1 METAAID
8 FVPWGLEATWPSR
21 RWLEPVDGRRDGP
34 PRGVRLGH
42 ASDSALLLVC
52 TYPRARFDAEMP
64 GTGADLVRELAFEA
78 TFALINFALHQ
89 IKVPG
94 GRPAGLV
101 GSLVSYASQQADRYL
116 DWDTTHWGMD
126 PAGQAGAAAWPGQ
139 LAQAGP
145 AGQLGP
151 SGPSAWG
158 GPSGPSAWG
167 GPSGPSAWGGPSGP
181 SAWGGPSGVSAWG
194 GPSGGGTGALRAGG
208 AVARTIGLGGW
219 RSGFSITNPDAYI
232 VVHACGV
239 SLDHLLLT
247 PVTDPSA
254 YGLAAEPPLLG
265 KMHWE
270 LWPNHQELSYDD
282 LALPVGAR

>member
-1 METAAID
+1 
-8 FVPWGLEATWPSR
+8 
-21 RWLEPVDGRRDGP
+21 
-34 PRGVRLGH
+34 
-42 ASDSALLLVC
+42 
-52 TYPRARFDAEMP
+52 MP

-116 DWDTTHWGMD
+116 DWDTTHWGVEPARQSG
-126 PAGQAGAAAWPGQ
+126 PAGAPAWPGQ
-139 LAQAGP
+139 HAQAGRGGQPGP
-145 AGQLGP
+145 AP
-151 SGPSAWG
+151 WG
-158 GPSGPSAWG
+158 GPP
-167 GPSGPSAWGGPSGP
+167 
-181 SAWGGPSGVSAWG
+181 
-194 GPSGGGTGALRAGG
+194 GGGTGALSGG
-208 AVARTIGLGGW
+208 RAVARTIGLGGW
-219 RSGFSITNPDAYI
+219 RSGFSVANPDAYI

-282 LALPVGAR
+282 LALPAGAR

>member
-1 METAAID
+1 MGSAAID

-21 RWLEPVDGRRDGP
+21 RWLEPLDGRRDGP

-42 ASDSALLLVC
+42 ASDSALVLVC
-52 TYPRARFDAEMP
+52 TYPRARVDAEMP

-94 GRPAGLV
+94 RRPEGFV
-101 GSLVSYASQQADRYL
+101 GSLVSYANQQADRYL
-116 DWDTTHWGMD
+116 DWGTTHWGIG
-126 PAGQAGAAAWPGQ
+126 PAAQTTQQAWPGQ
-139 LAQAGP
+139 PGRTGQQPQAAQQGWT
-145 AGQLGP
+145 GQQPQAAQPGRTGQQGWTGQQP
-151 SGPSAWG
+151 QAAPTGQNGRPAWG
-158 GPSGPSAWG
+158 EPASQAAG
-167 GPSGPSAWGGPSGP
+167 G
-181 SAWGGPSGVSAWG
+181 
-194 GPSGGGTGALRAGG
+194 LRASG

-219 RSGFSITNPDAYI
+219 RSGFSLANPDAYI
-232 VVHACGV
+232 VVHACGI

-265 KMHWE
+265 EMHWE
-270 LWPNHQELSYDD
+270 LWPNHQELGYDD
-282 LALPVGAR
+282 LALLVGAR